1 MTTATGTAIV
11 SAQVSA
17 AMRAGLLRL
26 ATEADR
32 TLSAEIRRACAEHLE
47 RSTTVEPTARQ
58 A

>member
-1 MTTATGTAIV
+1 MTTAIGTAIV

-17 AMRAGLLRL
+17 AMRAELLRL

-47 RSTTVEPTARQ
+47 RSTIVERQ
-58 A
+58 AQRA